1 MSKIILTYVGKDSWS
16 SPTFKVGDTGYY
28 VKDVNLANNK
38 ENLCLHWSSPKD
50 DIDGEPDYPFKPK
63 EGVEVEIVGFNPITK
78 EDKFNYMMLSRLQ
91 SDCEAHLGISN
102 YKIVDVENHIRAM
115 KDLWYGFEEKPEWLT
130 IEQIEEYE
138 KEMKQ

>member
-1 MSKIILTYVGKDSWS
+1 MSKIILTYVGKDDWIR
-16 SPTFKVGDTGYY
+16 PTFKVGDTGYY
-28 VKDVNLANNK
+28 VKDINLADRV
-38 ENLCLHWSSPKD
+38 ESMNLYWSYPKD
-50 DIDGEPDYPFKPK
+50 YMYGEPDYPFKSK
-63 EGVEVEIVGFNPITK
+63 EGVDVEIMGFNPITK
-78 EDKFNYMMLSRLQ
+78 VDEFNYMMLSRLK

>member
-1 MSKIILTYVGKDSWS
+1 LSKTIWIQYRKEWIILSKIILTYVGKDSWS

-28 VKDVNLANNK
+28 VKDVNLA
-38 ENLCLHWSSPKD
+38 
-50 DIDGEPDYPFKPK
+50 
-63 EGVEVEIVGFNPITK
+63 ITK

-102 YKIVDVENHIRAM
+102 RKIVDVENHIRAM